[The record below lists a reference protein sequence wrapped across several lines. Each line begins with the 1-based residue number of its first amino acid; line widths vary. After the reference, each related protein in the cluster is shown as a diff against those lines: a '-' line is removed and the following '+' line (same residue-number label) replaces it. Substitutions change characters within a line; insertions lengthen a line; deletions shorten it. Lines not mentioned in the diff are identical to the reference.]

1 MVTGG
6 WLTWRTQSDSLTST
20 PLNCPRP
27 EYSGIYCDLALFG
40 TAVLWHAN
48 NLSQTVLFSSLTI
61 YKSLCLRPYLTRS
74 VSIIVIIIID
84 NTHLHYVI
92 LTFYI
97 SRFDEF
103 FFKPATRGSALNMTH
118 SNSRYVTVHPTHL
131 STWFAFATWNNR
143 SPVQFDFDGETC
155 FDFISFYFIAIR
167 AHFSFLR
174 LLSSTTPKKPSKH
187 WQTGS
192 IFPVCLLV
200 YSHDF
205 DCPGHISRTVRIR
218 IRTAERLNKK
228 IKSRFILLYSILI
241 QFRSRIDSSAEADTS
256 RLAHQVW
263 KEKNIGEVR
272 LKRTAKYG
280 IKSKIGYFL
289 SISMPTSMNVL
300 FSPPLLLLH
309 SHLSR

>member
-1 MVTGG
+1 
-6 WLTWRTQSDSLTST
+6 
-20 PLNCPRP
+20 
-27 EYSGIYCDLALFG
+27 
-40 TAVLWHAN
+40 
-48 NLSQTVLFSSLTI
+48 
-61 YKSLCLRPYLTRS
+61 
-74 VSIIVIIIID
+74 
-84 NTHLHYVI
+84 
-92 LTFYI
+92 
-97 SRFDEF
+97 
-103 FFKPATRGSALNMTH
+103 MTH
-118 SNSRYVTVHPTHL
+118 SNSRYVTVRTTHL

-143 SPVQFDFDGETC
+143 SPVQFDFDEETC

-187 WQTGS
+187 RQTGS

-200 YSHDF
+200 YSHEF

-241 QFRSRIDSSAEADTS
+241 QFISRIDSSGWGRHFTFS
-256 RLAHQVW
+256 SSGV
-263 KEKNIGEVR
+263 KKKNIGEVR

-280 IKSKIGYFL
+280 NKSKIGYFL

-300 FSPPLLLLH
+300 FSPHLLLLH